1 MNRPRE
7 SRGSQPSISLKH
19 GRLAHVRSQFSL
31 FRRSPTHKNLPP
43 ATFCTSERVFAV
55 LFARRKKYQSVSL
68 FGKFRGFSNL
78 ESAHPN
84 NTFPL
89 TKLNP
94 FAASRLLRRPRRH
107 FLLLSQQIFALRAI
121 IGGCAAFLCCLRQP
135 IAALRRLLCPTF
147 CKVQKVG
154 QKTLKLSCLLE
165 TWSPCSRPF
174 AILPVSA
181 VSDAQKLATGNF
193 LHVRAES
200 LSLPGRHAPRAVSP
214 PSVALPPLSKNH
226 RTFYRPMVFCF

>member
-1 MNRPRE
+1 MYSHPFAPIQILTGDTRKGCALR
-7 SRGSQPSISLKH
+7 R
-19 GRLAHVRSQFSL
+19 GRLHDEHRSFPPKSRIERRFESSPGVQRVATLGVFLRYFLHAAKSTNPFP
-31 FRRSPTHKNLPP
+31 FR
-43 ATFCTSERVFAV
+43 EV
-55 LFARRKKYQSVSL
+55 
-68 FGKFRGFSNL
+68 RGFLNL

-135 IAALRRLLCPTF
+135 AAASRRLSPTC

-154 QKTLKLSCLLE
+154 QKL
-165 TWSPCSRPF
+165 
-174 AILPVSA
+174 
-181 VSDAQKLATGNF
+181 
-193 LHVRAES
+193 
-200 LSLPGRHAPRAVSP
+200 
-214 PSVALPPLSKNH
+214 
-226 RTFYRPMVFCF
+226 